1 MTPENPERL
10 WAYAHREGD
19 IRAETDADLAEQDR
33 GEYGCNPAPVAE
45 YVRKDI
51 VEAALK
57 HLAERLE
64 RAEAR
69 IADLRAVASRMV
81 CDSIQ
86 NYGVSD
92 AFCACVTCQ
101 VKGYVGK
108 EGEP

>member
-1 MTPENPERL
+1 MSAPENPERL

-64 RAEAR
+64 RAEAEVR
-69 IADLRAVASRMV
+69 SLRAVVRQAHLDLETGSEAS
-81 CDSIQ
+81 CT
-86 NYGVSD
+86 VSLHLYRALDD
-92 AFCACVTCQ
+92 AT
-101 VKGYVGK
+101 K
-108 EGEP
+108 EAKP